1 MLMETDP
8 ESADQGCDPVILD
21 WTEFINVKT
30 TILISV
36 GDFE

>member
-1 MLMETDP
+1 METDS
-8 ESADQGCDPVILD
+8 ESADQGCDRVILD

-30 TILISV
+30 KILILV